1 MSASRFLLRY
11 LVLLLAVSALWSF
24 RQQRSLGFRTNEDQ
38 FLVKRLPESLDST
51 ADKRIEESYSAFFGN
66 PLIYHNCKKGQQM
79 DSKLFWG
86 QKAFFYTSWKMWKG
100 HIWHVTRPFFNVFCQ
115 TDGGL
120 KNQVTSYLG
129 TNSW

>member
-1 MSASRFLLRY
+1 MAA
-11 LVLLLAVSALWSF
+11 AVFAVF
-24 RQQRSLGFRTNEDQ
+24 GRTNEDQ

-86 QKAFFYTSWKMWKG
+86 PKSFFFTQVEKCGKG
-100 HIWHVTRPFFNVFCQ
+100 IFDMLLDHFSMSFVKQ
-115 TDGGL
+115 MEG
-120 KNQVTSYLG
+120 
-129 TNSW
+129 